1 MDELEVIAPVVDA
14 AMKRSG
20 VIWLDVPGAD
30 RSQLAWYG
38 WQDGCAYVV
47 HGGAEQI
54 IDGLEKAREVA
65 VTAKSKDTGGRV
77 VCWVG
82 TVEHVVP
89 GGELWDAV
97 VPALHSARLNPRDGE
112 AQPARWAVES
122 LVTQIRPTGELL
134 EEPGQMPDESGAA
147 EAPGSP
153 ARSEV
158 PMPTWFG
165 RPRYRRPLA

>member
-47 HGGAEQI
+47 HGGAEQV
-54 IDGLEKAREVA
+54 IDGLAKAREVA

-82 TVEHVVP
+82 TVEHVAP
-89 GGELWDAV
+89 SSALWEAV

-112 AQPARWAVES
+112 AQPARWALES

-134 EEPGQMPDESGAA
+134 EEPGQMSSASGAA

-158 PMPTWFG
+158 PMPRWLG